1 MSRTRLDE
9 SEIARLSLFLT
20 FAPALVYAARVKDEK
35 ACSFAAQ
42 AIVLSHHPPCK
53 SPVMRLSSHNSS
65 VHFEISRTNLKAKI
79 GPSCFSSFCFQIF
92 EEEGKE
98 NLCDH
103 HRSFHHTCL
112 LVRALGTMRAATFQG
127 ILVRAVALVAFAAL
141 SVSAFHTVSTSSV
154 SAPWAV
160 LRAFP
165 HAARSG
171 AVPPINV
178 SARSRI
184 AAASNTPVKVPY
196 RQLEMM
202 RSLPPS
208 CPPINS
214 LEDSCRL
221 HC

>member
-1 MSRTRLDE
+1 MKRRAPSQHKQLCSHTTRLANRR
-9 SEIARLSLFLT
+9 SCVSHLT
-20 FAPALVYAARVKDEK
+20 T
-35 ACSFAAQ
+35 
-42 AIVLSHHPPCK
+42 
-53 SPVMRLSSHNSS
+53 
-65 VHFEISRTNLKAKI
+65 VHFEICPVINLKAKI

-160 LRAFP
+160 LRASP

-178 SARSRI
+178 SARSRM
-184 AAASNTPVKVPY
+184 AAASNTPIKVPC

-208 CPPINS
+208 CPPHKFPGGF
-214 LEDSCRL
+214 LQVALLR
-221 HC
+221 